1 MMIKSKKDKV
11 KEEKSFITL
20 QITLFD
26 VTGKYRPVST
36 LVKVESIAWFKEHS
50 KEVKEQA
57 IKQICLKRRWTGED
71 LIKFG
76 YTQLKVRN
84 YTLFQ
89 EIEKNKKERA
99 KERKEKENNE
109 K

>member
-1 MMIKSKKDKV
+1 MINKRDKNNKDNYIV
-11 KEEKSFITL
+11 L
-20 QITLFD
+20 QVTLFD

-36 LVKVESIAWFKEHS
+36 LVKVESVAWFKEHS

>member
-1 MMIKSKKDKV
+1 MINKRDKNNKDNYIV
-11 KEEKSFITL
+11 L
-20 QITLFD
+20 QVTLFD

-36 LVKVESIAWFKEHS
+36 LVKVESVAWFKEHS

-99 KERKEKENNE
+99 KKRKEKENNE
-109 K
+109 NK

>member
-1 MMIKSKKDKV
+1 MINKRDKNNKDNYIV
-11 KEEKSFITL
+11 L
-20 QITLFD
+20 QVTLFD

-36 LVKVESIAWFKEHS
+36 LVKVESVAWFKEHS

-109 K
+109 NK